1 MCTGV
6 IPVHITM
13 QEILKQKS
21 KNEKPKTFC
30 AVNNAYEIY
39 HLVQVAITEDFM
51 LSQYVIRLAFEIKRE
66 QYKPIWRK

>member
-21 KNEKPKTFC
+21 KNKKPKTFG

-51 LSQYVIRLAFEIKRE
+51 LSQDV
-66 QYKPIWRK
+66 